1 MALRL
6 LLDTG
11 FWFALY
17 DPRDTYHKE
26 ALEIAEL
33 LDIHGLVVPWPTL
46 YETLNTRLVRR
57 RTAVQNF
64 SHLLAGHNV
73 HLLPDDDYRDAAL
86 EAICTPLGPH
96 RSLSLVDVVLR
107 LVLADRNVK
116 IDALITFNPGDFS
129 DVCQR
134 AGIDVFP

>member
-17 DPRDTYHKE
+17 DPRDAYHNE
-26 ALEIAEL
+26 ALAVVDL

-57 RTAVQNF
+57 RTVVQDF
-64 SHLLAGHNV
+64 AHLLSWHNV
-73 HLLPDDDYRDAAL
+73 YLLPDEKYRDAAL
-86 EAICTPLGPH
+86 EEIRTPSRPH
-96 RSLSLVDVVLR
+96 LTLSLVDAVLR
-107 LVLADRNVK
+107 LVLADVNVK
-116 IDALITFNPGDFS
+116 IDALITFNPGDFL
-129 DVCQR
+129 DICHR
-134 AGIDVFP
+134 AAIEIFP

>member
-57 RTAVQNF
+57 RTAVHNF

-73 HLLPDDDYRDAAL
+73 YLLPDENYRDAAL
-86 EAICTPLGPH
+86 EEIRTPSKSH
-96 RSLSLVDVVLR
+96 RALSLVDAVLR
-107 LVLADRNVK
+107 LVLVDRNVK

-129 DVCQR
+129 DICQR
-134 AGIDVFP
+134 SGIEVFP

>member
-26 ALEIAEL
+26 ALEEI
-33 LDIHGLVVPWPTL
+33 
-46 YETLNTRLVRR
+46 
-57 RTAVQNF
+57 RTP
-64 SHLLAGHNV
+64 SKS
-73 HLLPDDDYRDAAL
+73 
-86 EAICTPLGPH
+86 H
-96 RSLSLVDVVLR
+96 RSLSLVDAVLR
-107 LVLADRNVK
+107 LVLVDRNVK

-129 DVCQR
+129 DICQR
-134 AGIDVFP
+134 SGIEVFP